1 MAAVNVDQNA
11 VGTVGG
17 DGNLSTIPAALT
29 DFSECGLLRQYYTS
43 LRVHYSTARGAGQGE
58 IVMDKRQV
66 LVNVAEAMKMMTQ
79 EEIAEMAAFS
89 EGMAF
94 MARKRQAEQNA
105 EQ

>member
-1 MAAVNVDQNA
+1 MSERESV
-11 VGTVGG
+11 
-17 DGNLSTIPAALT
+17 LLT
-29 DFSECGLLRQYYTS
+29 ELRDYGLTGHKITS
-43 LRVHYSTARGAGQGE
+43 LRVHYSTARGAEQGE
-58 IVMDKRQV
+58 IRMDKRQV